1 MASVVISGDT
11 SGTATLQAQAIA
23 GNTTLTLPTTS
34 GTVLVTNATGQIIT
48 SPTITSP
55 TITGA
60 VMSSMASSIPT
71 FGTAVSTATTSF
83 TASISGTTM
92 TVTGVASGTIVVGQ
106 VINGTGVTAGT
117 VITALGTGTG
127 GAGTYTVSV
136 SQTVA
141 STTITIVGLDFLNIP
156 SWVRRIT
163 VMVSSYA
170 VTSGTLLI
178 RLGTSSGIVSTGY
191 AGSAGTYINGN
202 TTDTG
207 GISAGFPFTAADS
220 NGHGVV
226 VLTNISANIWM
237 AAGNF
242 NNAGNRTGTLCG
254 SVTLGSVLTQLRVV
268 AGTGTFSAGTINILY
283 E

>member
-220 NGHGVV
+220 SGHGVV

-237 AAGNF
+237 ASGNF
-242 NNAGNRTGTLCG
+242 NNASNRTGTLCG